1 MQRRYHKNK
10 PQKEVI
16 KEMRVNGAITVPQV
30 RLIDENDVNVGI
42 LDTRD
47 ALERARAAEMD
58 LIEVFPL
65 ATPPVAKIMNY
76 GQYKYELEKQSRKNK
91 AHQKVSEL
99 KSVRLSFRIKG
110 QDLETRRSQAMNFLS
125 AGHKVKIEIILKGRE
140 KAHKD
145 IALEN
150 IKQFISSLG
159 NNIKT
164 IQPVACL
171 GGQITAIVCQ

>member
-1 MQRRYHKNK
+1 MQRRYHKPK
-10 PQKEVI
+10 PLKEVV
-16 KEMRVNGAITVPQV
+16 KELRVNQKITAPEV
-30 RLIDENDVNVGI
+30 RLIDSLGNNIGVVS
-42 LDTRD
+42 LASALQSAAD
-47 ALERARAAEMD
+47 AELD

-65 ATPPVAKIMNY
+65 ASPPVVKIMDY
-76 GQYKYELEKQSRKNK
+76 GQYKYELEKQGRKNK

-110 QDLETRRSQAMNFLS
+110 QDLETKKKQAAEFLA

-145 IALEN
+145 LAVNNLKAFINALGAN
-150 IKQFISSLG
+150 LKI
-159 NNIKT
+159 
-164 IQPVACL
+164 IQPVTCL